1 MMKSEEISELTPGDI
16 IKLKKEHPCGTNR
29 WELIRIGM
37 DVKLKCIECQN
48 YISLSRKNFNKSFK
62 TILERRSDN

>member
-1 MMKSEEISELTPGDI
+1 MKSEEIAALKQGDI

-48 YISLSRKNFNKSFK
+48 YISLSRKNFNKSYK
-62 TILERRSDN
+62 QTLERRSDN

>member
-1 MMKSEEISELTPGDI
+1 MKSEDIAALNQGDI

-48 YISLSRKNFNKSFK
+48 YISLSRKNFNKSYK
-62 TILERRSDN
+62 ETLERRSDI

>member
-1 MMKSEEISELTPGDI
+1 MKSEEISKLKPGDI

-37 DVKLKCIECQN
+37 DVKIKCIECQN
-48 YISLSRKNFNKSFK
+48 YISLNRKNFNKSYK
-62 TILERRSDN
+62 ERLERGPDN

>member
-1 MMKSEEISELTPGDI
+1 MKSEEIDVLKQGDI

-48 YISLSRKNFNKSFK
+48 YISLSRKNFNKSYK
-62 TILERRSDN
+62 ETLERRSDI

>member
-1 MMKSEEISELTPGDI
+1 MNLEEISKLRPGDI

-37 DVKLKCIECQN
+37 DVKIKCIECQN
-48 YISLSRKNFNKSFK
+48 YISLSRKNFNKSYKK
-62 TILERRSDN
+62 TLERRPDN

>member
-1 MMKSEEISELTPGDI
+1 MRLEEIATLKQGDI

-48 YISLSRKNFNKSFK
+48 YISLSRKSFNKSYK
-62 TILERRSDN
+62 ETLKRRSDN